1 MPQIIDS
8 INAKI
13 LKDLLKDGR
22 KPFTQIAKDCNTS
35 KDVITKRYKQMKN
48 AGIIVGATVHTSP
61 ACYGANIVAG
71 IYLKIKPNKEKQVL
85 ELVKKIPQFLYVC
98 NIGIHPGLA
107 ALLIIKD
114 IEELEEIKK
123 IIKMMPYILGFEIIV
138 LLGIRTSPENLSI
151 LSSPD
156 DPLDK
161 DKIILRKRNTEIDRL
176 DTEIIEKLAI
186 NGRITFKEISREL
199 KVSTD
204 TISKRY
210 EKLKQ
215 NGDLRVVIQV
225 DPTKIGYSAFAI
237 FNLSFSEENS
247 TNHILELAKIPNVNN
262 VIKTSGN
269 FDLLL
274 SLMIC
279 NIQQL
284 IAVQEKIAS
293 MPGLIDMQITL
304 GKLFN
309 VWPLPREFTS
319 TF

>member
-1 MPQIIDS
+1 MIQTIDQL
-8 INAKI
+8 NAKI

-22 KPFTQIAKDCNTS
+22 KTFTQIAKDCNTS
-35 KDVITKRYKQMKN
+35 KDVVTKRYKQMKN
-48 AGIIVGATVHTSP
+48 AGIIVGATVHNSP
-61 ACYGANIVAG
+61 ACYGANLVAG

-85 ELVKKIPQFLYVC
+85 ELVYKIPQFLYVY

-107 ALLIIKD
+107 ALLIMKN
-114 IEELEEIKK
+114 IEELEEIKQL
-123 IIKMMPYILGFEIIV
+123 IKKMPYILGFEIIV

-151 LSSPD
+151 LSSQD
-156 DPLDK
+156 DPTEK
-161 DKIILRKRNTEIDRL
+161 DKIVIRKRKTKIDKI

-186 NGRITFKEISREL
+186 NGRATFKEISKEL

-210 EKLKQ
+210 AKLKQ
-215 NGDLRVVIQV
+215 NGDLKAVIQI

-237 FNLSFSEENS
+237 FNLAFSEENS
-247 TNHILELAKIPNVNN
+247 PNHILDLAQIPDVNF

-269 FDLLL
+269 FDFML
-274 SLMIC
+274 SLMIS
-279 NIQQL
+279 NMQQL
-284 IAVQEKIAS
+284 IAVQEQIAS
-293 MPGLIDMQITL
+293 TSGLIDMQITL
-304 GKLFN
+304 GRLFN

>member
-1 MPQIIDS
+1 MPQMIDPL
-8 INAKI
+8 NAKI
-13 LKDLLKDGR
+13 LRDLLEDGR
-22 KPFTQIAKDCNTS
+22 KTFTQIAKENNTS

-61 ACYGANIVAG
+61 ACYGANLVAG
-71 IYLKIKPNKEKQVL
+71 IYLEIKSSKEKQVL
-85 ELVKKIPQFLYVC
+85 ELVKKIPQFLYVY

-107 ALLIIKD
+107 ALLILKN
-114 IEELEEIKK
+114 IEELEGIKELIKK
-123 IIKMMPYILGFEIIV
+123 MPYILGFEIIV

-151 LSSPD
+151 LSSQD
-156 DPLDK
+156 DPAK
-161 DKIILRKRNTEIDRL
+161 KYNIITQKRKIQIDKI
-176 DTEIIEKLAI
+176 DTEIIERLAV
-186 NGRITFKEISREL
+186 NGRVTFREIADEL
-199 KVSTD
+199 KISTD
-204 TISKRY
+204 TVKKRY
-210 EKLKQ
+210 TKLKQ
-215 NGDLRVVIQV
+215 NGDIKVVIQI

-237 FNLSFSEENS
+237 FNLAFSEENS
-247 TNHILELAKIPNVNN
+247 PSYILDLAKIPDANF

-269 FDLLL
+269 FDVML
-274 SLMIC
+274 SFMIC

>member
-1 MPQIIDS
+1 MTQIIDPL
-8 INAKI
+8 NAKI

-22 KPFTQIAKDCNTS
+22 KTFTQIAKDCSTS

-48 AGIIVGATVHTSP
+48 AGIIVGATVHNSP
-61 ACYGANIVAG
+61 ACYGANLVAG

-85 ELVKKIPQFLYVC
+85 ELVYKIPQFLYIY

-107 ALLIIKD
+107 ALLIMKN

-123 IIKMMPYILGFEIIV
+123 LIKKMPYILGFEIIV

-151 LSSPD
+151 LSSQD
-156 DPLDK
+156 DPIEK
-161 DKIILRKRNTEIDRL
+161 DKILIRKRKAKIDRI

-186 NGRITFKEISREL
+186 NGRATFKEISNEL

-210 EKLKQ
+210 AKLKQ
-215 NGDLRVVIQV
+215 NGDLKAVIQIN
-225 DPTKIGYSAFAI
+225 PTKIGYSAFAI
-237 FNLSFSEENS
+237 FNLAFSEENS
-247 TNHILELAKIPNVNN
+247 PNHLLDLTKIPDVNF

-269 FDLLL
+269 FDFLL
-274 SLMIC
+274 SLMIF

-284 IAVQEKIAS
+284 IAVQEQIAS

-304 GKLFN
+304 GRLFN

>member
-1 MPQIIDS
+1 MIQIIDPL
-8 INAKI
+8 NAKI
-13 LKDLLKDGR
+13 LRDLLKDGR
-22 KPFTQIAKDCNTS
+22 KTFTQIAKNCNTS
-35 KDVITKRYKQMKN
+35 KDVVTKRYKQMKN
-48 AGIIVGATVHTSP
+48 AGIIVGATVHNSP
-61 ACYGANIVAG
+61 ACYGANLVAG

-85 ELVKKIPQFLYVC
+85 ELVYKIPQFLYVY
-98 NIGIHPGLA
+98 NLGIHPGLA
-107 ALLIIKD
+107 ALLIMKN

-123 IIKMMPYILGFEIIV
+123 LIKKMPYILGFEIIV

-151 LSSPD
+151 LSSQD
-156 DPLDK
+156 DPI
-161 DKIILRKRNTEIDRL
+161 DKIVIRKNKTKIDRI

-186 NGRITFKEISREL
+186 NGRATFKEISKEL

-210 EKLKQ
+210 AKLKQ
-215 NGDLRVVIQV
+215 NGDLKAVIQI

-237 FNLSFSEENS
+237 FNLAFSEENS
-247 TNHILELAKIPNVNN
+247 PDHLLDLTKIQDVNF

-269 FDLLL
+269 FDFML

-284 IAVQEKIAS
+284 ITVQEQIAS

-309 VWPLPREFTS
+309 VWPLAREFTS

>member
-1 MPQIIDS
+1 MIQIIDPL
-8 INAKI
+8 NAKI

-22 KPFTQIAKDCNTS
+22 KTFTQIAKDCNTS
-35 KDVITKRYKQMKN
+35 KDVITKRYKQMRK
-48 AGIIVGATVHTSP
+48 AGIIVGATVHNSP
-61 ACYGANIVAG
+61 ACYGANLVAG

-85 ELVKKIPQFLYVC
+85 ELVYKIPQFLYVY

-107 ALLIIKD
+107 ALLIMKN
-114 IEELEEIKK
+114 IEEMEEIKK
-123 IIKMMPYILGFEIIV
+123 LIKKMPYILGFEIIV

-151 LSSPD
+151 LSIQD
-156 DPLDK
+156 DPIEK
-161 DKIILRKRNTEIDRL
+161 DKIVIRKRKTTIDRL

-186 NGRITFKEISREL
+186 NGRATFREISKEL

-210 EKLKQ
+210 AKLKQ
-215 NGDLRVVIQV
+215 NGDLKVVIQI

-237 FNLSFSEENS
+237 FNLAFSEENS
-247 TNHILELAKIPNVNN
+247 PNHILDLAKIPDVNL

-269 FDLLL
+269 FDFIL

-284 IAVQEKIAS
+284 IAVQEQIAG

-304 GKLFN
+304 GRLFN

>member
-1 MPQIIDS
+1 MPQIIDPL
-8 INAKI
+8 NAKI

-22 KPFTQIAKDCNTS
+22 KTFTQIAKDCNTS

-48 AGIIVGATVHTSP
+48 AGIIVGATVHNSP
-61 ACYGANIVAG
+61 ACYGANLVAG

-85 ELVKKIPQFLYVC
+85 ELVHKIPQFLYVY
-98 NIGIHPGLA
+98 NFGIHPGLA
-107 ALLIIKD
+107 ALLIMKD

-123 IIKMMPYILGFEIIV
+123 LIKKMPYILGFEIIV
-138 LLGIRTSPENLSI
+138 LLGVRTSPENLSI
-151 LSSPD
+151 FSSQD

-161 DKIILRKRNTEIDRL
+161 DKIIIRKRKTEIDRL

-186 NGRITFKEISREL
+186 NGRITFKEISKEL

-210 EKLKQ
+210 AKLKQ
-215 NGDLRVVIQV
+215 NGDVRVVIQV

-237 FNLSFSEENS
+237 FNLAFSEENS
-247 TNHILELAKIPNVNN
+247 PNYILELAKIPNVNFL
-262 VIKTSGN
+262 IKTSGN

-284 IAVQEKIAS
+284 IAVQEQIAS
-293 MPGLIDMQITL
+293 MPGLMDMQITL